1 MEDGPEGSL
10 SGDRRGRPMF
20 LKSLKI
26 RDLRSL
32 PSVDLE
38 FSTLDDERE
47 IRKWSLLVGENGTGK
62 STILKSIALVLAGS
76 ECIPFLLGQPKA
88 WVRQG
93 AHRAVIG
100 ATLRTAAGET
110 REVELVIRADDEP
123 SDTYKRN
130 SETLSRL
137 DDAVRHAQQNYF
149 VVGYGPYRRVGDTGS
164 MIQESSLRPQRAQ
177 SVQTLFDRNAVVN
190 PLSSWAISLH
200 YERGDE
206 GLEIVREALDALLPG
221 VSFNTIDRKTR
232 TLLFRTAD
240 GTFPLEDLSDGYQN
254 IAVWIGDL
262 LYRVTSAFA
271 HFKRPLEARGLLL
284 IDEVDAHLHPAWQRR
299 LREFLNNKLPNFQI
313 VATTHSALTLQQAHE
328 GDATVLS
335 RNSDGEVRA
344 ADFPGDP
351 SKLRLH
357 QLYDLAFRITSL
369 DSWEIEQA
377 KDVYRALANRP
388 EEDMAADERVEFAI
402 AKQTLEQLPTSRDDA
417 LGNPVLQEFFR
428 KMDDVTAALGRSVQR

>member
-1 MEDGPEGSL
+1 
-10 SGDRRGRPMF
+10 MF
-20 LKSLKI
+20 LESLTI

-32 PSVDLE
+32 SSVDLD
-38 FSTLDDERE
+38 FSAPDQDEG

-62 STILKSIALVLAGS
+62 SSILKAIALVLAGS
-76 ECIPFLLGQPKA
+76 ECLPFLLGQPRS

-93 AHRAVIG
+93 ASRAVIR

-110 REVELVIRADDEP
+110 RDVELAIGAKDTP
-123 SDTYKRN
+123 SDIYRQN
-130 SETLSRL
+130 SETLARL

-149 VVGYGPYRRVGDTGS
+149 VVGYGPYRRVGDAGS
-164 MIQESSLRPQRAQ
+164 VIQESSSRPHRAQ

-190 PLSSWAISLH
+190 PLTSWAVSLH

-206 GLEIVREALDALLPG
+206 GLAIVRDALDTLLPG
-221 VSFNTIDRKTR
+221 VSFDSIDRATR
-232 TLLFRTAD
+232 TLMFRTAD
-240 GTFPLEDLSDGYQN
+240 GIIPLEELSDGYQN
-254 IAVWIGDL
+254 VAVWIGDL

-335 RNSDGEVRA
+335 REPDGQVKA
-344 ADFPGDP
+344 AGFPGDP

-357 QLYDLAFRITSL
+357 QLYDLAFKITSL

-377 KDVYRALANRP
+377 KDVYRALADRP
-388 EEDMAADERVEFAI
+388 EGDLAESERVEFAN
-402 AKQTLEQLPTSRDDA
+402 AKQTLEQLPPGRDDA
-417 LGNPVLQEFFR
+417 LGNPVLEEFFR
-428 KMDDVTAALGRSVQR
+428 KVDFVTTSLKQSIER